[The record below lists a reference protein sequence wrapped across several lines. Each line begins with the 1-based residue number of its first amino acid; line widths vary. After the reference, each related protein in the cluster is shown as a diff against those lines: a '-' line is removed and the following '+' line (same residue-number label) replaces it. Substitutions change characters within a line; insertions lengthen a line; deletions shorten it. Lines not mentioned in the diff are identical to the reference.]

1 MHSARPVIR
10 RVSTKLFLL
19 LVLLVAGSV
28 EFASLTRPAGAVHDA
43 PTTKM
48 EKQFPSAPNPE
59 LTAQARLRTATPTPT
74 PTPTPLPTLTKCPT
88 SRWLAEGNA
97 NDANGLNP
105 GILKNGATFGTGSVG
120 QAFRLDGLAG
130 LTTGDYVEVPIN
142 TAVMNSP
149 GPLGSFTWEACVNPT
164 SLADKPV
171 VFSKEAAVT
180 GVNNRAGLQINPNG
194 SLCSYMNAG
203 NCAITSSPGVVVT
216 GQFSK
221 LTMLYN
227 GSTNNL
233 VTYVNGV
240 QVSTVSVGLP
250 YNHSTAPAPF
260 NIGWSPNG
268 SGNTHF
274 PGRIDEVIF
283 ASCVVPPN
291 PCGCGPAPSPSPTPP
306 IP

>member
-1 MHSARPVIR
+1 MKILKYKNIIIALSLF
-10 RVSTKLFLL
+10 VSLL
-19 LVLLVAGSV
+19 AA
-28 EFASLTRPAGAVHDA
+28 FAISSPASDA

-59 LTAQARLRTATPTPT
+59 LTAKAQLRTATQIPTPT
-74 PTPTPLPTLTKCPT
+74 PSPTLTKCPT

-105 GILKNGATFGTGSVG
+105 GILKNGATFGAGAVG
-120 QAFRLDGLAG
+120 QAFTLDGLPG

-164 SLADKPV
+164 SLVNRPV
-171 VFSKEAAVT
+171 VFSKEA
-180 GVNNRAGLQINPNG
+180 GLNNRAGLQINPNG
-194 SLCSYMNAG
+194 SLCSYMNS
-203 NCAITSSPGVVVT
+203 NTCAITSSPGVVLA

-227 GSTNNL
+227 GSTNSL

-240 QVSTVSVGLP
+240 QVSTASVSLP

-268 SGNTHF
+268 FGNTHF

-283 ASCVVPPN
+283 ATCVVPPN
-291 PCGCGPAPSPSPTPP
+291 PCGCGPAPSPSPTP